1 MNPRAWSIRLCLC
14 LLLLTPLAVY
24 WPTIFH
30 AYGLR
35 DDYSYL
41 REAREEPG
49 KVLRFTSSHGR
60 PIYGLLLERSFALAD
75 RVSRLPWLRLA
86 SVLLMTLLA
95 LALAKVLVGVGWTM
109 LEATAIGLGVALLPA
124 AQVASSWAIGWPY
137 ALALLLALGGF
148 CLVER
153 SQQSAGPQ
161 RWLRHSAGGLAYIV
175 VGLIYQSNALF
186 AVVPLAA
193 LLLLRTDR
201 TAKDTLGWTA
211 RHVVTLVVALG
222 LSLALAKLLFSGG
235 SVPTTHRMRLEDN
248 PVAKLIWFFTQP
260 LPNAA
265 ALFVLRDTYGVGAQV
280 FWSVVA
286 VVGLLAV
293 TGVVL
298 VARAMTAAA
307 RRAWLLCLLV
317 LPFVAHAVSLAA
329 AERST
334 AYRVLFALS
343 GLMLVALVFGLRT
356 LRLTGWLGAKAETAV
371 LGVLLVAGAIAARGN
386 SFELIAVP
394 QGHEWQLVQNSA
406 ARLNVAAGAKV
417 YAITP
422 TLADRSTERVY
433 ADEFGSLS
441 TDSDW
446 VPKEMFKAALHERFP
461 EKTPRDFR
469 YSFAS
474 GRKEP
479 ERNTQDLVVDLRELK
494 RWRGP

>member
-1 MNPRAWSIRLCLC
+1 MNPRAWSIRFCLC

-30 AYGLR
+30 SYGLR

-49 KVLRFTSSHGR
+49 KVVRFTSSHAR
-60 PIYGLLLERSFALAD
+60 PLYGWLLERSFALAD
-75 RVSRLPWLRLA
+75 RVSRLPWLRLT
-86 SVLLMTLLA
+86 SVLLLTVLA
-95 LALAKVLVGVGWTM
+95 LALARMLVGAGWTM
-109 LEATAIGLGVALLPA
+109 LEATAIGLGIALLPA

-148 CLVER
+148 CCVEQ
-153 SQQSAGPQ
+153 SQHSAGAQ
-161 RWLRHSAGGLAYIV
+161 RWLRHLAGGLAYLV

-201 TAKDTLGWTA
+201 AAKDTFAWMA
-211 RHVVTLVVALG
+211 RHGVTLVIGLG
-222 LSLALAKLLFSGG
+222 LSLAVAKLLFSGAA
-235 SVPTTHRMRLEDN
+235 VPPTHRMRLEEN
-248 PVAKLIWFFTQP
+248 PVSKLIWFFTQP

-265 ALFVLRDTYGVGAQV
+265 ALFVLRDMYGVGAQV
-280 FWSVVA
+280 FWAVVTG
-286 VVGLLAV
+286 VGLLAV

-298 VARAMTAAA
+298 VARTMTAAA
-307 RRAWLLCLLV
+307 RWVWLACLLV
-317 LPFVAHAVSLAA
+317 LPFVAHAVSLVA

-343 GLMLVALVFGLRT
+343 GLMLVVLVFGLRT
-356 LRLTGWLGAKAETAV
+356 LRMAGWLETKVQTALLV
-371 LGVLLVAGAIAARGN
+371 VLLAIGAIAARTN

-394 QGHEWQLVQNSA
+394 QGHEWELVQKS
-406 ARLNVAAGAKV
+406 VAQLDVSGGAKV

-461 EKTPRDFR
+461 EKTPQDFR

-479 ERNTQDLVVDLRELK
+479 PREGHDVVVDLRELK
-494 RWRGP
+494 RWRLP

>member
-30 AYGLR
+30 TYGLR

-60 PIYGLLLERSFALAD
+60 PIYGLLLERSFALVD
-75 RVSRLPWLRLA
+75 RVSRLPWLRMA
-86 SVLLMTLLA
+86 SVLLLTLLA
-95 LALAKVLVGVGWTM
+95 FALAKVLVGAGWT
-109 LEATAIGLGVALLPA
+109 LVEATAIGLGVVLLPA

-148 CLVER
+148 WLVER
-153 SQQSAGPQ
+153 SQESSGRQ
-161 RWLRHSAGGLAYIV
+161 RWLRYLAGGLAYVV

-186 AVVPLAA
+186 AVVPVAA
-193 LLLLRTDR
+193 LLLLRPDR
-201 TAKDTLGWTA
+201 AARETLGWTT
-211 RHVVTLVVALG
+211 RHLVAVVVGLA
-222 LSLALAKLLFSGG
+222 LSLVLAKLLFSGG
-235 SVPTTHRMRLEDN
+235 SVPPTHRMRLEDD
-248 PVAKLIWFFTQP
+248 PFSKLIWFFTQP

-286 VVGLLAV
+286 GVGLVAV
-293 TGVVL
+293 TGVVV
-298 VARAMTAAA
+298 VARAMTTAA
-307 RRAWLLCLLV
+307 RWTWLLCLAV

-329 AERST
+329 FERSM

-356 LRLTGWLGAKAETAV
+356 LRLSGWLGSKAETAV
-371 LGVLLVAGAIAARGN
+371 LGILIVIGAIAARAN

-394 QGHEWQLVQNSA
+394 QGHEWELVRNSA
-406 ARLNVAAGAKV
+406 ARLNVSAGAKV

-422 TLADRSTERVY
+422 TLADRSTERIY

-461 EKTPRDFR
+461 EKAPQDFR

-479 ERNTQDLVVDLRELK
+479 ERNTQDVVVDLRELK